1 MGIVF
6 PSAAIARRWDGALQS
21 RLRRAPLERFLIARE
36 IAPAPAGIAQASDDI
51 ARATVLILD
60 AALVLHFKDCKEKLS
75 SSQRSI
81 VGHVSCVASR
91 ALSESI
97 SEPDAWRIAALVST
111 ARLLS
116 PWIGL
121 TSAALESASTMRA
134 YRNGLS
140 KPASAID
147 VQIGQG
153 AATAMTANSEAAM
166 ADISAR
172 ISARLN
178 GSAAIDHGP
187 CLGDGRG
194 TEARS

>member
-6 PSAAIARRWDGALQS
+6 PSAAIARRWDGALQL
-21 RLRRAPLERFLIARE
+21 RLRRAPLEKFLIARG
-36 IAPAPAGIAQASDDI
+36 IAPAPAGIAQASDNI
-51 ARATVLILD
+51 ARATVLIID
-60 AALVLHFKDCKEKLS
+60 AALALHFKDCAEELS
-75 SSQRSI
+75 ASQRSI

-121 TSAALESASTMRA
+121 TSAALASASTMRA
-134 YRNGLS
+134 YLHGLS

-166 ADISAR
+166 AEISAR
-172 ISARLN
+172 ISARLDCT
-178 GSAAIDHGP
+178 GAIDHGSY
-187 CLGDGRG
+187 LVGGRG
-194 TEARS
+194 AEVGP